1 MILYLNTPKNLN
13 IINKLI
19 EYIIVTDVYSHKINS
34 KFTGKVVVLTG
45 TLNNMSRDEAKNTL
59 QSLGAKI
66 SNSLSKNTDYLILGD
81 QPGSKAK
88 KALELNVKI
97 INENEW
103 YDLVNKLNN

>member
-1 MILYLNTPKNLN
+1 MSNNKITPTFCITGALDKMKRIDAIVMIH
-13 IINKLI
+13 NKTNARW
-19 EYIIVTDVYSHKINS
+19 VSMV
-34 KFTGKVVVLTG
+34 
-45 TLNNMSRDEAKNTL
+45 
-59 QSLGAKI
+59 
-66 SNSLSKNTDYLILGD
+66 SKNTDYLILGD

>member
-1 MILYLNTPKNLN
+1 
-13 IINKLI
+13 
-19 EYIIVTDVYSHKINS
+19 
-34 KFTGKVVVLTG
+34 
-45 TLNNMSRDEAKNTL
+45 TL